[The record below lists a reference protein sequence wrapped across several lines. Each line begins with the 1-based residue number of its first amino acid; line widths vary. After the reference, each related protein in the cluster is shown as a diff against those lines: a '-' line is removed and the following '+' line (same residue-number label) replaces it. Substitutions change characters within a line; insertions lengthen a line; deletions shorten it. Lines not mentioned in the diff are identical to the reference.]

1 LHAFFGQHIL
11 SLKGAKA
18 LGFNANQRLNGGH
31 STAMSHHGNPAPES
45 KTAG

>member
-1 LHAFFGQHIL
+1 MHFSDYISSRSAEN
-11 SLKGAKA
+11 A

-45 KTAG
+45 KATG